1 MLYWFFYGK
10 KVVNYD
16 PRLRKRTYGVV
27 HYKNYQM
34 SNVTPEETL
43 RSIAEYINAGN
54 LDSLMILYES
64 DACFASQPGRFIK
77 GREGIRQSMQGF
89 VDMRGKLESKI
100 KRVFQTSNLALVISE
115 WSFNGTGPDGNPVNL
130 ASTSTD
136 VLRQQPDGTWRVIID
151 NPWGTD

>member
-1 MLYWFFYGK
+1 M
-10 KVVNYD
+10 VNYD
-16 PRLRKRTYGVV
+16 PRLRKRTYGVL

-89 VDMRGKLESKI
+89 VDMQGKLESKI